1 MKKSSILLSM
11 VVSLGLGLG
20 FSGCS
25 DDSSKKEDSQT
36 STKTVQYLNFTTGGV
51 NGMYYPQGQIIAKN
65 MADKGYSM
73 NVVSSDGGE
82 QNGRRVVKGISD
94 FGFIQKDTHNLLS
107 TLDNEYANNVNVV
120 SVLGKEA
127 ILFVVN
133 KNGAVKNEKDLKEV
147 KAKIVM
153 SSKSSG
159 AVSSLNTMSKI
170 NKDFANKEIVFKE
183 FNQAVKELKMG
194 TVDALMF
201 VQSVQSG
208 NKNLETILQDKDLA
222 FIDIEDKDLT
232 NKKLNGKVIYD
243 DCNVSVAEGLA
254 FDKKVKTICT
264 EALVISNVNIK
275 EEITNKMSEIIE
287 KNKVDILK
295 AKSL

>member
-1 MKKSSILLSM
+1 MFKKSFILLS
-11 VVSLGLGLG
+11 VTLGLG
-20 FSGCS
+20 FGLTGCS
-25 DDSSKKEDSQT
+25 DDSTKKQNT
-36 STKTVQYLNFTTGGV
+36 SAPIQYMNFSTGGI

-73 NVVSSDGGE
+73 SVVSSEGGE
-82 QNGRRVVKGISD
+82 QNGRRVVKGYSD

-107 TLDNEYANNVNVV
+107 TLDPEYSNNVNVV

-127 ILFVVN
+127 ILVVVN
-133 KNGAVKNEKDLKEV
+133 KNGAVKNEKDLKDV
-147 KAKIVM
+147 KAKIIM

-159 AVSSLNTMSKI
+159 AVSSLNTMGKI
-170 NKDFANKEIVFKE
+170 NKDFANKEVIYKD

-208 NKNLETILQDKDLA
+208 NKNLETILKDDSLA

-232 NKKLNGKVIYD
+232 NKKLNGRIIYD
-243 DCNVSVAEGLA
+243 ECNVSVAEGFA

-264 EALVISNVNIK
+264 EALVISNVKVK
-275 EEITNKMSEIIE
+275 EEISNTMTEIIE
-287 KNKVDILK
+287 KNKESILK
-295 AKSL
+295 AK